1 MHYYKKNIGDYHKKA
16 GRLTMLQHGA
26 YTLLID
32 SCYDREQF
40 PTMEEAI
47 DWLWASSKE
56 EIEAVEFVLGK
67 FFNLNDGV
75 FVQKHIEE
83 DLNKYHKNADINKR
97 IALEREAKR
106 REKRTKREQTVNE
119 APPNQEPL
127 TNNQE
132 PVIKDLLRDDAFDIF
147 YSAGLVKK
155 SRMAAA
161 KKFDAL
167 VKEMKCDP
175 LEFANLLKS
184 DIEYRINN
192 NQFGIDKLH
201 PSTYLNQQRW
211 TDEHEATQQSNNG
224 QPQGNR
230 KLSAAERIRERNE
243 ATYGSQQPGS
253 GLGLATDGGDIR

>member
-1 MHYYKKNIGDYHKKA
+1 
-16 GRLTMLQHGA
+16 MLQHGA

-40 PTMEEAI
+40 PTLDEAI

-56 EIEAVEFVLGK
+56 EIEAVEFVIGK
-67 FFNLNDGV
+67 FFTLKDGV
-75 FVQKHIEE
+75 FVQNHIKE
-83 DLNKYHKNADINKR
+83 DLDKYHKNAETNKR

-106 REKRTKREQTVNE
+106 RDKRTKRERTVNE
-119 APPNQEPL
+119 SPPNQEPR
-127 TNNQE
+127 TKEPENQE
-132 PVIKDLLRDDAFDIF
+132 PISKDLLREDAFKIF
-147 YSAGLVKK
+147 YGAGLVKK

-175 LEFANLLKS
+175 VEFANLLKS
-184 DIEYRINN
+184 DIQYRITN

-211 TDEHEATQQSNNG
+211 TDEHEAANQSNNG

-243 ATYGSQQPGS
+243 ANYGSEQPGG
-253 GLGLATDGGDIR
+253 GLGLATDGRDIR